1 MKKMNMKWLSLVMVV
16 LALMSVFAPMAFA
29 ETESI
34 VEVESGMVDSAMP
47 NTQTGPAP
55 IEGAPVETNAL
66 LSYENAP
73 ETEEASKMIFEPM
86 NFVKNLSYMGVGML
100 GIFIVIG
107 VIIIAVVVLNKV
119 TAPKKKDNE

>member
-1 MKKMNMKWLSLVMVV
+1 MKKMNMKWLSLLMVV
-16 LALMSVFAPMAFA
+16 VALMSVFAPMAFA

-47 NTQTGPAP
+47 ITQTGPAP
-55 IEGAPVETNAL
+55 IEGAPVEMNTL
-66 LSYENAP
+66 PSYENAP
-73 ETEEASKMIFEPM
+73 ETEETPKMIFEPM

>member
-16 LALMSVFAPMAFA
+16 VALMSVFAPMAFA
-29 ETESI
+29 ETEST

-55 IEGAPVETNAL
+55 IEGAPVETNDL
-66 LSYENAP
+66 ENAP
-73 ETEEASKMIFEPM
+73 ETEEAPKMIFEPA

-119 TAPKKKDNE
+119 TAPKKTDNE